1 MNLSW
6 GFFMNKF
13 LIVGLGNIGDEYV
26 HTRHNIGFDILDHLA
41 TKHRAVFNVDR
52 LASTAVISLKGKKI
66 ICIKPSTYMNLS
78 GRAVK
83 YWMDKENIDVS
94 NLLVLVDELAVP
106 LNKIKMKPTGSD
118 GGHNGLKSIQE
129 SLGTTQYPRLRFG
142 IGNDFPKGMQ
152 VDYVL
157 GKWNKGEEEMVA
169 KKIERAAIA
178 VEEFVL
184 MGLDKAMES
193 VNKFEI

>member
-1 MNLSW
+1 
-6 GFFMNKF
+6 
-13 LIVGLGNIGDEYV
+13 
-26 HTRHNIGFDILDHLA
+26 
-41 TKHRAVFNVDR
+41 
-52 LASTAVISLKGKKI
+52 
-66 ICIKPSTYMNLS
+66 
-78 GRAVK
+78 
-83 YWMDKENIDVS
+83 VS

>member
-1 MNLSW
+1 
-6 GFFMNKF
+6 
-13 LIVGLGNIGDEYV
+13 
-26 HTRHNIGFDILDHLA
+26 
-41 TKHRAVFNVDR
+41 
-52 LASTAVISLKGKKI
+52 
-66 ICIKPSTYMNLS
+66 
-78 GRAVK
+78 
-83 YWMDKENIDVS
+83 
-94 NLLVLVDELAVP
+94 
-106 LNKIKMKPTGSD
+106 
-118 GGHNGLKSIQE
+118 E

-152 VDYVL
+152 VDHVL

-178 VEEFVL
+178 VEEFVF